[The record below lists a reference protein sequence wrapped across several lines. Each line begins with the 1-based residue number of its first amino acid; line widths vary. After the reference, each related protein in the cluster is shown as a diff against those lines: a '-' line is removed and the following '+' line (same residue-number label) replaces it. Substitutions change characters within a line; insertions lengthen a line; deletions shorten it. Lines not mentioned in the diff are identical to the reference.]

1 MSLKD
6 DSKVLERIDKDIDA
20 SAPMIKDFFVNMLR
34 IKAVNPKGGGE
45 GESKRADFIEKFLK
59 NEGFEVRRVDAIDKE
74 SGGIVRPNLSAKI
87 KSKSGSRTL
96 WIISHLDTVPEGS
109 MELWK
114 SHPFEPVI
122 KDGKIIARGA
132 EDNGQS
138 IAASILALLEL
149 KRVDV
154 DIPFDF
160 GIWLVADEEA
170 GSKYGVKFLLE
181 KGEFKKDDLILVPDA
196 GSVDGREIEIAE
208 KSLLWLKVVTEG
220 KQVHASRPSKGLN
233 AHRIGMKFV
242 LKLDEMLHK
251 RYSNV
256 DKIFDE
262 KISTFEP
269 TKKEL
274 NVSNINT
281 IPGIDVSY
289 FDCRIIPEYSVS
301 EIVDFVKKEAEKFS
315 KESKAGI
322 SVEVVHRE
330 EAGKAT
336 PESSDIAKLLAKAIK
351 IKRRKV
357 AKYIG
362 IGGQTVG
369 NLFRIEGISTAVWST
384 IDNVAHEPNEYCRI
398 DNLLNDAKVFAALP
412 VLAMQ
417 KND

>member
-1 MSLKD
+1 MGLNY
-6 DSKVLERIDKDIDA
+6 DSRILERIDKDIDD
-20 SAPMIKDFFVNMLR
+20 SAEMVKEFFVNMLR

-45 GESKRADFIEKFLK
+45 GEGKRADFIEKFLR
-59 NEGFEVRRVDAIDKE
+59 NEGFEVRRSDAIDKE

-87 KSKSGSRTL
+87 KGKSSSRTL

-109 MELWK
+109 RELWK
-114 SHPFEPVI
+114 SDPFEPVV

-138 IAASILALLEL
+138 VAASILALLEL
-149 KRVDV
+149 KKIGV

-170 GSKYGVKFLLE
+170 GSKYGVKFLLQ
-181 KGEFKKDDLILVPDA
+181 KGEFKKNDLVLVPDA
-196 GSVDGREIEIAE
+196 GSVDGRQIEIAE
-208 KSLLWLKVVTEG
+208 KSLLWLKIVTEG

-233 AHRIGMKFV
+233 AHRIGMEFV
-242 LKLDEMLHK
+242 LKLDKMLHK
-251 RYSNV
+251 KYSKV
-256 DKIFDE
+256 DERFDE

-301 EIVDFVKKEAEKFS
+301 DIVDFVKREAAKFS
-315 KESKAGI
+315 KESKARI
-322 SVEVVHRE
+322 STEIVQRE
-330 EAGKAT
+330 DAGKAT
-336 PESSDIAKLLAKAIK
+336 SESSDIAKLLAKAVK
-351 IKRRKV
+351 IKRGKIARYV
-357 AKYIG
+357 G

-369 NLFRIEGISTAVWST
+369 NLFRKEGISTAVWST
-384 IDNVAHEPNEYCRI
+384 IDNVAHEPNEYCKI

-412 VLAMQ
+412 ILAMQ